1 MGIRIVPEIL
11 FSTFLN
17 AVAQDRQQVNTDL
30 EQITT
35 GQSVNSLSD
44 NPLATAALVLNRS
57 EASSVDQFTRS
68 ISSIQGSLET
78 ADSALN
84 SVVSSLTQAISLGT
98 EGANGTLTAGERQ
111 TLAAQVNDLQQEILG
126 LANTTYRGDYVFA
139 GTAVTAQPYVADQ
152 SSSSGVSYQGNGS
165 ANDVQVGE
173 AQFIPANLPGS
184 TIFNGSGA
192 DVFQALHDLASAL
205 QNNGDVAGATTEVEN
220 ALNNVDLQ
228 RTFYGATLDR
238 LNNTSYTLSQE
249 QINLSQQQNNLVGAD
264 LPTAASNLAQAET
277 TLNAALAAFGQ
288 ISQNNLFDY
297 LK

>member
-11 FSTFLN
+11 YSTFVD
-17 AVAQDRQQVNTDL
+17 AVTKDREQVSTDL

-44 NPLATAALVLNRS
+44 NPIAAAALVQNLG

-68 ISSIQGSLET
+68 ISSIQGSLQT

-98 EGANGTLTAGERQ
+98 EGASSTLTPGERQ
-111 TLAAQVNDLQQEILG
+111 TLAAQVNDLQQGILG
-126 LANTTYRGDYVFA
+126 LANTTYQGDYVFA
-139 GTAVTAQPYVADQ
+139 GTAVNAQPYVAD
-152 SSSSGVSYQGNGS
+152 SSSPSGVSYEGNS
-165 ANDVQVGE
+165 NANNVQVGE
-173 AQFIPANLPGS
+173 AQFVPANLPGS
-184 TIFNGSGA
+184 TIFNGTGA
-192 DVFQALHDLASAL
+192 DVFQALHDLSSAL
-205 QNNGDVAGATTEVEN
+205 QNSGDVAGATTEVEH

-238 LNNTSYTLSQE
+238 LSNASYTLSQE
-249 QINLSQQQNNLVGAD
+249 QIDLSQQQNSLVGAD
-264 LPTAASNLAQAET
+264 LPTSATNLAQAET

-288 ISQNNLFDY
+288 ISQNNLLNY

>member
-1 MGIRIVPEIL
+1 ML
-11 FSTFLN
+11 FSTFVDALDK
-17 AVAQDRQQVNTDL
+17 DREQVNTDL

-44 NPLATAALVLNRS
+44 NPIAAAALVQNLS

-68 ISSIQGSLET
+68 ISSIQGSLQT

-84 SVVSSLTQAISLGT
+84 SVVTSLNQAISLGT
-98 EGANGTLTAGERQ
+98 EGANGTVTPGERQ

-126 LANTTYRGDYVFA
+126 LANTTYQGDYVFA
-139 GTAVTAQPYVADQ
+139 GTAVNVQPYVAD
-152 SSSSGVSYQGNGS
+152 STSPSGVSYQGNSS
-165 ANDVQVGE
+165 ANNIQVGE
-173 AQFIPANLPGS
+173 AQFVPANLPGS
-184 TIFNGSGA
+184 TIFNGTGA

-205 QNNGDVAGATTEVEN
+205 ETSGDVAGATTEVEN

-228 RTFYGATLDR
+228 RTFYGATVDR
-238 LNNTSYTLSQE
+238 LNNASYTLSQE
-249 QINLSQQQNNLVGAD
+249 QTNLSQQQNNLVGAD
-264 LPTAASNLAQAET
+264 LPTSASDLAQAET

-288 ISQNNLFDY
+288 ISQNNLLDY

>member
-1 MGIRIVPEIL
+1 ML
-11 FSTFLN
+11 FSTFVDALDK
-17 AVAQDRQQVNTDL
+17 DRQQVNTDL

-44 NPLATAALVLNRS
+44 NPIAAAALVQNLS

-68 ISSIQGSLET
+68 ISSIQGSLQT

-84 SVVSSLTQAISLGT
+84 SVVTSLNQAISLGT
-98 EGANGTLTAGERQ
+98 EGANGTVTAGERQ

-126 LANTTYRGDYVFA
+126 LANTTYQGDYVFA
-139 GTAVTAQPYVADQ
+139 GTAVNVQPYVAD
-152 SSSSGVSYQGNGS
+152 SSSPSGVSYQGNSS
-165 ANDVQVGE
+165 ANNIQVGE
-173 AQFIPANLPGS
+173 AQFVPANLPGS
-184 TIFNGSGA
+184 TIFNGTGA

-205 QNNGDVAGATTEVEN
+205 GTSGDVAGATTEVEN

-228 RTFYGATLDR
+228 RTFYGATVDR
-238 LNNTSYTLSQE
+238 LNNASYTLSQE
-249 QINLSQQQNNLVGAD
+249 QTNLSQQQNNLVGAD
-264 LPTAASNLAQAET
+264 LPTSASDLAQAET

-288 ISQNNLFDY
+288 ISQNNLLDY

>member
-1 MGIRIVPEIL
+1 VGIRIVPEIL

>member
-1 MGIRIVPEIL
+1 VGIRIVPEML
-11 FSTFLN
+11 FSTFLD
-17 AVAQDRQQVNTDL
+17 AIAKDRERVSNDL
-30 EQITT
+30 QQITT

-44 NPLATAALVLNRS
+44 NPTAAAALVQNLS

-98 EGANGTLTAGERQ
+98 EGANGTLMSGARQ

-126 LANTTYRGDYVFA
+126 LANTTYQGDYVFA
-139 GTAVTAQPYVADQ
+139 GTAVKTQPYVVD
-152 SSSSGVSYQGNGS
+152 SNSPSGVSYQGNSS
-165 ANDVQVGE
+165 ANKVQVGQ
-173 AQFIPANLPGS
+173 AQFVPANLPGS
-184 TIFNGSGA
+184 TIFNGTGA

-205 QNNGDVAGATTEVEN
+205 QNNGDIAGATTEVEN

-238 LNNTSYTLSQE
+238 LNNASYTLSQE
-249 QINLSQQQNNLVGAD
+249 QINLSQEQNNLVGAD
-264 LPTAASNLAQAET
+264 LPTSATNLAQAET

-288 ISQNNLFDY
+288 ISQNNLFSY

>member
-1 MGIRIVPEIL
+1 VGIRIVPEIL
-11 FSTFLN
+11 YSTFLD
-17 AVAQDRQQVNTDL
+17 ALADDRQQVSTDL

-44 NPLATAALVLNRS
+44 NPIAAAALVENRS

-98 EGANGTLTAGERQ
+98 EGANSTLTSSDRQ
-111 TLAAQVNDLQQEILG
+111 TLAAQVNDLQQGILG
-126 LANTTYRGDYVFA
+126 LANTTYQGDYVFA
-139 GTAVTAQPYVADQ
+139 GTAVNAQPYVAD
-152 SSSSGVSYQGNGS
+152 SSSPSGVSYQGNGS
-165 ANDVQVGE
+165 ANNVQVGE
-173 AQFIPANLPGS
+173 AQFVPANLPGS
-184 TIFNGSGA
+184 TIFNGTGA
-192 DVFQALHDLASAL
+192 DVFQALHDLSNAL

-238 LNNTSYTLSQE
+238 LNNASYTLSQE
-249 QINLSQQQNNLVGAD
+249 QINLSQQQNSLVGAD
-264 LPTAASNLAQAET
+264 LPTSATDLAQAET

-288 ISQNNLFDY
+288 ISNNNLLDY

>member
-1 MGIRIVPEIL
+1 MGIRIVPEML
-11 FSTFLN
+11 FSTFLD
-17 AVAQDRQQVNTDL
+17 AIAKDRERVSNDL
-30 EQITT
+30 QQITT

-44 NPLATAALVLNRS
+44 NPTAAAALVQNLS

-98 EGANGTLTAGERQ
+98 EGANGTLMSGARQ

-126 LANTTYRGDYVFA
+126 LANTTYQGDYVFA
-139 GTAVTAQPYVADQ
+139 GTAVKTQPYVVD
-152 SSSSGVSYQGNGS
+152 SNSPSGVSYQGNSS
-165 ANDVQVGE
+165 ANKVQVGQ
-173 AQFIPANLPGS
+173 AQFVPANLPGS
-184 TIFNGSGA
+184 TIFNGTGA

-205 QNNGDVAGATTEVEN
+205 QNNGDIAGATTEVEN

-238 LNNTSYTLSQE
+238 LNNASYTLSQE
-249 QINLSQQQNNLVGAD
+249 QINLSQEQNNLVGAD
-264 LPTAASNLAQAET
+264 LPTSATNLAQAET

-288 ISQNNLFDY
+288 ISQNNLFSY